1 MKSHCHGPENHRGD
15 QRPSRDGSP
24 GYGPNI
30 VGVINTIAGGPTERD
45 SQNFRKRTYRQA
57 NLDAVEPSS
66 RLSKVITYGP
76 SDPVPATSSNHKP
89 LVIEVLTNNYIVK
102 KVYVDPDSLIDVFFA
117 VVKADSPYNMLIGR
131 STLNALR
138 VVYSTYHLSFK
149 FSTPVEVVEVS
160 SDVNAA
166 RECYLATIQAVVT
179 PRNESK
185 AEGKRPTVL
194 SIDSIDS

>member
-1 MKSHCHGPENHRGD
+1 
-15 QRPSRDGSP
+15 
-24 GYGPNI
+24 
-30 VGVINTIAGGPTERD
+30 
-45 SQNFRKRTYRQA
+45 
-57 NLDAVEPSS
+57 
-66 RLSKVITYGP
+66 
-76 SDPVPATSSNHKP
+76 
-89 LVIEVLTNNYIVK
+89 
-102 KVYVDPDSLIDVFFA
+102 
-117 VVKADSPYNMLIGR
+117 MLIGR